1 MGEDSVLHGTPAA
14 VQRVQDHLPVQRHL
28 QGRAHPYVIQRFHRL
43 VQRDIGNVHLLRG
56 MHPVPVDVPV
66 DKVFRF
72 VPQLVQ
78 VQDIQF
84 SPFKHQALFHLVRDI
99 EQFHAVTARSAAHSS
114 AFAPFCEY
122 STIPRLLLSWVSGLS
137 GFLCGNII
145 FSLLQQLFSAFP
157 AGPAR
162 LDFSQRI
169 W

>member
-1 MGEDSVLHGTPAA
+1 MLPAGDHASPVISLQRRFSSYIRRSARSSTCSTA
-14 VQRVQDHLPVQRHL
+14 VSAP
-28 QGRAHPYVIQRFHRL
+28 
-43 VQRDIGNVHLLRG
+43 G
-56 MHPVPVDVPV
+56 MKSAMPLARETYFVVPPI
-66 DKVFRF
+66 
-72 VPQLVQ
+72 
-78 VQDIQF
+78 IQF
-84 SPFKHQALFHLVRDI
+84 RLVRDI

-137 GFLCGNII
+137 GFLCANII